1 MTDAGNHALE
11 IQVNGETREVSP
23 GLTVAGL
30 ILELDL
36 QPSRVAIELNR
47 SVVHR
52 NQWAATILHEGDRV
66 EIVHFVG
73 GGQKPSWSQY
83 RERFDR
89 SASVLVCNHSPER
102 QRGNRY

>member
-36 QPSRVAIELNR
+36 QPSRVAIELNL

-52 NQWAATILHEGDRV
+52 NQWEATILHKGDRV

-73 GGQKPSWSQY
+73 GGS
-83 RERFDR
+83 E
-89 SASVLVCNHSPER
+89 AIME
-102 QRGNRY
+102 